1 MIQRIQTL
9 YLFLGVL
16 ALGALFFFP
25 SPWASTAAEVYG
37 WYEPA
42 VAGLIV
48 LAGATALG
56 SIFLYGNRETQRKVV
71 VGGQLL
77 TFVLAMTLYGGLYL
91 TNELSVRT
99 GEAFNAGKTA
109 MLLMPAA
116 AYVLFLLA
124 RRAIDHDIELVE
136 SMDRLR

>member
-9 YLFLGVL
+9 YLFVGAL
-16 ALGALFFFP
+16 ALGSLSFFA
-25 SPWASTAAEVYG
+25 SLWSSTASEAYV

-42 VAGLIV
+42 VAGLIA
-48 LAGATALG
+48 LAAVTALG
-56 SIFLYGNRETQRKVV
+56 SIFLYSNRETQRKVV
-71 VGGQLL
+71 VGAQLL
-77 TFVLAMTLYGGLYL
+77 TFLLAMTLYGGLYL

-99 GEAFNAGKTA
+99 GGAFNASKTA
-109 MLLMPAA
+109 MLLMPAV

-124 RRAIDHDIELVE
+124 RRGIDHDIELVE